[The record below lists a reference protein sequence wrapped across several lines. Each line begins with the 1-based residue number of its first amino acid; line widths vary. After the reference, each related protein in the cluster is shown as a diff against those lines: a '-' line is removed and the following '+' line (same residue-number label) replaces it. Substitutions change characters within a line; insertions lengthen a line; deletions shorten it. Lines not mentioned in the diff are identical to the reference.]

1 MRLIKGTRSN
11 SPAIISLKHF
21 FFSLNGVIKCK
32 SPSIPNVMFSF
43 GLFLAI
49 NAGSEPQRNQEV
61 SLLQTLMCYSGDE
74 GTRPLV
80 ASTSLFLV
88 YYPDVLVQNGQH
100 EPK

>member
-1 MRLIKGTRSN
+1 MMRLIKGTRSN

-43 GLFLAI
+43 GLFIAI
-49 NAGSEPQRNQEV
+49 NAGSEPQWNQEV
-61 SLLQTLMCYSGDE
+61 SLLQALTRYGDD

-80 ASTSLFLV
+80 APTSLFWFIILTS
-88 YYPDVLVQNGQH
+88 
-100 EPK
+100 